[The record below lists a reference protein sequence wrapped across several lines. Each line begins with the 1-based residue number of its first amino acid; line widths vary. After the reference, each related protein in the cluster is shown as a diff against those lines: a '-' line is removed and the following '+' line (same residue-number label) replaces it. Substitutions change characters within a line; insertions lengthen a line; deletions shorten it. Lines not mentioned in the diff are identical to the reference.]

1 MEYFDILN
9 RDGSKSGKIAPK
21 DEELL
26 EGQYDLGVHAYIHN
40 SKGEFLIQKRAKT
53 KQFLPGGWDI
63 HMGHVMAGETSKEA
77 IIREIDEELGIKID
91 NIAFIKRV
99 LWEKYNH
106 FIDIFVLCKDI
117 NISDLTIQKS
127 ELDDVKF
134 ISAEEMINLIKSMD
148 FRPEE
153 YRIIMESYVK
163 EIILNFKYSNTNL

>member
-21 DEELL
+21 DEALL
-26 EGQYDLGVHAYIHN
+26 EGQYDLGVHAYIDN

-91 NIAFIKRV
+91 DIDFIKRV

-117 NISDLTIQKS
+117 NISDLTIQES
-127 ELDDVKF
+127 ELEGVKY
-134 ISAEEMINLIKSMD
+134 ISADEMIKLIDGMD
-148 FRPEE
+148 YRPEE
-153 YRIIMESYVK
+153 YREVMRDYVRKIIKSCK
-163 EIILNFKYSNTNL
+163 

>member
-1 MEYFDILN
+1 MHIY
-9 RDGSKSGKIAPK
+9 
-21 DEELL
+21 
-26 EGQYDLGVHAYIHN
+26 N

-91 NIAFIKRV
+91 DIAFIKRV

-106 FIDIFVLCKDI
+106 FIDIFVLYKDI

-148 FRPEE
+148 YRPEE
-153 YRIIMESYVK
+153 YRTFMNDYIN
-163 EIILNFKYSNTNL
+163 EIILNFK